1 MPNAFSNL
9 WQLFCAIAGRVP
21 HATALV
27 DEDRTLS
34 YGQTLRQCTEVA
46 AALRAAGIVAGRPVL
61 VSTDHTIQGVLAL
74 LATYAAGAVPVPVDP
89 DSPVPR
95 LRRTLELCDAGAAL
109 VDEAGQAALRG
120 LDIPLVRV
128 DFSADAAEGAVSTGS
143 VAASSAPA
151 YILFTS
157 GSTGDPKGVV
167 VTQANILSLIE
178 RAGEWDTST
187 ADDIWAC
194 FHAFT
199 FDVSMW
205 EVWRPLSLGAQ
216 LYVVPRAAQ
225 MDLRL
230 AHSLLA
236 KRGVTSL
243 CQTPTACRVFAE
255 HVAEVG
261 VPDRLARMLLA
272 GERLDFAA
280 LKPFLRSV
288 ADGRLEVWNVYGPT
302 EATIYATAYRVTAD
316 DIERERRSLIGRPLP
331 GVSVRVHQPTTDGIG
346 ELWLAGPGIAA
357 GYLRDPALTEDR
369 FCAVDRQRWYRTG
382 DMVRHLGNGMLEF
395 AGRNGGYLK
404 VRGFR
409 IDPGEIITAVTAYP
423 GVTDAAV
430 IAVDSSYGQT
440 IVCAVVRGPAGIVS
454 ELELRRHLGHILPSY
469 MRPGRIVFV
478 DRLPRLSSGKLDPSA
493 LQHLVEELMR

>member
-9 WQLFCAIAGRVP
+9 WELFRGVAGRVP

-27 DEDRTLS
+27 DEDRTLT
-34 YGQTLRQCTEVA
+34 YDQTLRRCVEVA
-46 AALRAAGIVAGRPVL
+46 AALRTAGIVAGQAVL

-74 LATYAAGAVPVPVDP
+74 LSTYAAGAVPVPVDP
-89 DSPVPR
+89 DAPAPR
-95 LRRTLELCDAGAAL
+95 LRRTLELCGAGVAL
-109 VDEAGQAALRG
+109 VDETGQAALQQLG
-120 LDIPLVRV
+120 VPLVRV
-128 DFSADAAEGAVSTGS
+128 DTATAPTEAA
-143 VAASSAPA
+143 VAASSTAASPA

-167 VTQANILSLIE
+167 VTQANLLSLID

-187 ADDIWAC
+187 GEDVWAC

-205 EVWRPLSLGAQ
+205 EIWRPLSLGAQ

-225 MDLRL
+225 TDLRL
-230 AHSLLA
+230 AYALLA
-236 KRGVTSL
+236 ERGVTSL

-255 HVAEVG
+255 HVAGTG
-261 VPDRLARMLLA
+261 VPDRLARLLLA

-280 LKPFLRSV
+280 LKPFLTAV
-288 ADGRLEVWNVYGPT
+288 ADGRLEIWNVYGPT
-302 EATIYATAYRVTAD
+302 EATVYATAYRITSD

-331 GVSVRVHQPTTDGIG
+331 GVSTRVHEPAADGVG

-357 GYLRDPALTEDR
+357 GYLGDAPLTEDR
-369 FCAVDRQRWYRTG
+369 FLADEQQRWYRTG
-382 DMVRHLGNGMLEF
+382 DMVRDVGGGMIEF
-395 AGRNGGYLK
+395 LGRNGGYLK

-409 IDPGEIITAVTAYP
+409 VEPGEIVAAVTACS
-423 GVTDAAV
+423 GITDAAV
-430 IAVDSSYGQT
+430 AVVDTPYGQA
-440 IVCAVVRGPAGIVS
+440 IVCAVVRSPAGIVS
-454 ELELRRHLGHILPSY
+454 ELELRRHLGQTLPSY

-478 DRLPRLSSGKLDPSA
+478 DRLPRLSSGKLDPHA
-493 LQHLVEELMR
+493 LRRLVEERM